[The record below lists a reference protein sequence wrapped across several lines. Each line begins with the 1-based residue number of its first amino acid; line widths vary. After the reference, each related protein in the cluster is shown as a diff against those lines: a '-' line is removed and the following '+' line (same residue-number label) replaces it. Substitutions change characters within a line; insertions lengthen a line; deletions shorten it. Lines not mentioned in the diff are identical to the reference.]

1 MKMYLI
7 SDNAET
13 YEGLRMAGVDGTVA
27 HTGEAVMTAFYA
39 AASDADVAIIAVTE
53 KAYSFAA
60 EKIDAFM
67 TSHTRPMVTRVP
79 DRHGA
84 SSKSDSMSEFI
95 KSGIGLK
102 F

>member
-39 AASDADVAIIAVTE
+39 AANDADIAIIAVTE

-60 EKIDAFM
+60 EKIDNYMA
-67 TSHTRPMVTRVP
+67 SHTRPIVTRIP
-79 DRHGA
+79 DRHG
-84 SSKSDSMSEFI
+84 SQSKSDSMSEFI